1 MPALRGRCDGYGAGV
16 RKPAGKEPAGGG
28 AMAVPRSLWV
38 FGQLVFGGRS
48 GDRAGWACVWRAAV
62 SQQLAMVRLRVT
74 AVRAT
79 TTSAANRQRVSEV
92 GR

>member
-1 MPALRGRCDGYGAGV
+1 MPALADDAAGTGAGV
-16 RKPAGKEPAGGG
+16 WKPAGKEPAGGG

-38 FGQLVFGGRS
+38 FGHLVVGGRS
-48 GDRAGWACVWRAAV
+48 GDRAGWARVWRATV

-79 TTSAANRQRVSEV
+79 ATLVAN
-92 GR
+92 